1 MAAERLGGR
10 QKKKNG
16 RSREKWKPLWVF
28 WPAELLIAISL
39 TPTTLL
45 LLLLQLIPHIETTAY
60 THSQKELDKN
70 SVATW
75 HIVEPFLPQK
85 ETAQQSR

>member
-1 MAAERLGGR
+1 ME
-10 QKKKNG
+10 
-16 RSREKWKPLWVF
+16 PVWVF

-45 LLLLQLIPHIETTAY
+45 LLLLQLIPHIETTVH
-60 THSQKELDKN
+60 TVKEPDKK

-75 HIVEPFLPQK
+75 HLVYAFLPRKRQRSNQDDINLSNRA
-85 ETAQQSR
+85 TPLTY